1 MADYVPPL
9 KDMQFILREVLGA
22 QNNWQQLGMDVTLDD
37 AAAILEEAGKQVSQA
52 WSPLNRIGDEQGC
65 EYDDKQVTTPAGFKE
80 AYKDWAEAGWIGLI
94 GKPEYGGMGMP
105 KMLSALIEEM
115 IHGGN
120 TSLALYPLLSAGA
133 ALLLA
138 SHASDEHKEKYLPM
152 LYSGEWSG
160 TMCLTEPHCGSDLGI
175 MKTKAEPAEGNV
187 FKLTGTKIFIT
198 GGEHDLTD
206 NIIHLVLARLP
217 DAPAGTRGISLF
229 IVPKVLDSGER
240 NPVFCGSIE
249 HKMGIKGSA
258 TCVMNFDGAQGYLV
272 GEPHQGLKYMFTM
285 MNYERVSIG
294 LQGLGLA
301 ERANQIALDYACERL
316 QARNPAGISQPNK
329 PADPIV
335 DLPDV
340 RRMLLDVQ
348 TFVESGRAM
357 AAWAGQWL
365 DIASFSTDAEQKAK
379 AQGYVALITP
389 VVKAWLTDRGF
400 DACVT
405 AQQVLGGHGYV
416 SEWEVEQLVR
426 DARIAQIYEGTNG
439 IQALDLLGR
448 KIVANNGEWLKVWLT
463 DAREVAK
470 RGDGERLRHTL
481 KLVEEAADFVIQ
493 SQRDQAVLVNA
504 VAVDFLK
511 LLGLAISGEM
521 WLRMRHV
528 ATSDSELH
536 HHKRQLSNYF
546 ERRWLVDDDAIFA
559 RIMAGHCAITDCDP
573 RTTPR

>member
-9 KDMQFILREVLGA
+9 KDMQFILQEVLGA
-22 QNNWQQLGMDVTLDD
+22 EKNWQQLGLDVTLED
-37 AAAILEEAGKQVSQA
+37 AGAILEEAGKQVSQS
-52 WSPLNRIGDEQGC
+52 WSPLNRSGDEQGC
-65 EYDDKQVTTPAGFKE
+65 HHQGTAVTTPNGFKA

-138 SHASDEHKEKYLPM
+138 SHASEAQKQQYLPL

-175 MKTKAEPAEGNV
+175 MKTKAEPDGDTYR
-187 FKLTGTKIFIT
+187 LTGTKIFIT

-206 NIIHLVLARLP
+206 NIIHLVLAKLP

-229 IVPKVLDSGER
+229 IVPKVLANGER
-240 NPVFCGSIE
+240 NQVFCGSIE

-258 TCVMNFDGAQGYLV
+258 TCVMNFDGAEGYLV

-301 ERANQIALDYACERL
+301 ERANQIALDYASERL
-316 QARNPAGISQPNK
+316 QGRNPAAASQPNK

-335 DLPDV
+335 ELPDV

-348 TFVESGRAM
+348 AFVESGRAM

-365 DIASFSTDAEQKAK
+365 DIASFSTDDEQKAK
-379 AQGYVALITP
+379 ANGYVALITP

-416 SEWEVEQLVR
+416 AEWEVEQLVR

-448 KIVANNGEWLKVWLT
+448 KVVANQGKWLQTWLA
-463 DAREVAK
+463 DARVIAA
-470 RGDGERLRHTL
+470 GVDGERLRHTL
-481 KLVEEAADFVIQ
+481 KLVEQAADFVLQ

-504 VAVDFLK
+504 VAVDFLR
-511 LLGLAISGEM
+511 LVGLAMAGEM
-521 WLRMRHV
+521 WLRMRH
-528 ATSDSELH
+528 AANSDSELH

-546 ERRWLVDDDAIFA
+546 ERRWLVEDDAIFA
-559 RIMAGHCAITDCDP
+559 RIMAGHCVITDCDP